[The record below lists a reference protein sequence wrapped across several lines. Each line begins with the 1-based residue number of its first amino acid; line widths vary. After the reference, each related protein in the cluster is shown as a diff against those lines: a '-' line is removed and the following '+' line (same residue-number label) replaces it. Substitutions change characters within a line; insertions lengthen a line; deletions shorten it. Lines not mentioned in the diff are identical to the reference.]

1 MFCTGYRM
9 TELEL
14 QEIQVYLDDI
24 KSERMSS
31 PVSSTGN
38 ASATTSTSS
47 NTATSPSTKG

>member
-14 QEIQVYLDDI
+14 QEIQVYLDGI

-31 PVSSTGN
+31 PGSTGN
-38 ASATTSTSS
+38 TSTTTSTFS
-47 NTATSPSTKG
+47 NTTTSPSTKG